1 MPIRLLSSEVASQ
14 IAAGEVIERP
24 ASVVKELMENALDA
38 DAKSIS
44 ISIAEAGRKLIEVAD
59 DGSGIAS
66 DELALAVSRHA
77 TSKLARADDLFHIS
91 TLGFRGE
98 ALASIGSVSR
108 MTITSKVAD
117 SKAGARIKVEG
128 GREGKVESIGAPT
141 GTVVRVEDLFHNVP
155 ARLKFLK
162 ADVTE
167 RRAMDALITRY
178 ALAYPNVRF
187 KLSEGSNVTL
197 QTSGDGDRRAILAA
211 LYGVDIA
218 KQLLEINFEEEG
230 IRLSG
235 FTSPTALTRS
245 NRKDITFFVNG
256 RWVQDTPLTTALVQA
271 YHTLLMVGRY
281 PLAAI
286 FVEIAPEEVDVNV
299 HPAKAEVRF
308 RNQDKV
314 FGFVQ
319 RTVRRGLLAYSPVP
333 QVAPSLWGT
342 RSESS
347 QQVGLDWTIA
357 HDGSLA
363 VDSGQLTLESETQS
377 ALNPQLSTTSQIPL
391 LRLIGQIGATYLVA
405 EGPDGLYLIDQHAA
419 HERVLFEKLMAQH
432 DQKKIPS
439 QSLLTPAAV
448 TLPPQSAKALDSQ
461 LSILGQFGFQVEEF
475 GTNTFQVRAMP
486 SLFAGSD
493 PSTALRAI
501 VEDFE
506 EDESPL
512 QNEIEKKLAARVCK
526 RMAVKGGQTLSP
538 EEQRALLSDLE
549 RCDSPRTCPHGRPT
563 MIHLSVEMLERQFG
577 RKGAR

>member
-38 DAKSIS
+38 GAKSVS
-44 ISIAEAGRKLIEVAD
+44 ISIAEAGRKLIEISD

-66 DELALAVSRHA
+66 NELALAVSRHA
-77 TSKLARADDLFHIS
+77 TSKLVRADDLFHIS

-108 MTITSKVAD
+108 MTITSKIMD
-117 SKAGARIKVEG
+117 SKAGAKIRVEG
-128 GREGKVESIGAPT
+128 GREGKVESVGAPT

-167 RRAMDALITRY
+167 RRAIDALITRY

-187 KLSEGSNVTL
+187 KLSEGNTITL

-211 LYGVDIA
+211 LYGVEVA
-218 KQLLEINFEEEG
+218 KQLLEISSGEDG
-230 IRLSG
+230 INLSG

-256 RWVQDTPLTTALVQA
+256 RWVQDTPLTTALIQA

-281 PLAAI
+281 PLATI
-286 FVEIAPEEVDVNV
+286 FVEISPEEVDVNV

-308 RNQDKV
+308 RSQDKV

-319 RTVRRGLLAYSPVP
+319 RSVRRGLLAYSPVP

-357 HDGSLA
+357 HDDQLA
-363 VDSGQLTLESETQS
+363 VESEKQSAVSGQPIVNHEPSS
-377 ALNPQLSTTSQIPL
+377 ISQIPL

-419 HERVLFEKLMAQH
+419 HERVLFEKLMTQH

-439 QSLLTPAAV
+439 QSLLTPAV
-448 TLPPQSAKALDSQ
+448 VHLPPASTKILTDQ
-461 LSILGQFGFQVEEF
+461 LSALNHFGFEVEEF

-493 PSTALRAI
+493 PSVALRAI

-506 EDESPL
+506 EDEAPL

-526 RMAVKGGQTLSP
+526 RMAVKGGQTLSV
-538 EEQRALLSDLE
+538 EEQRALLNDLE

-563 MIHLSVEMLERQFG
+563 MIHLSVDMLEKQFG